1 MSSMSRAGATIGR
14 KLAAIFV
21 GIALVF
27 GAVCAVAYLSVDSL
41 VYNAGRVEHTYQ
53 VLDQIAALNSS
64 LKDAET
70 GQRGFVI
77 TGEEGY
83 LAPYTGALSA
93 LSAEQQAL
101 RTLTADNPQQQQRLD
116 QLAPLI
122 DAKLAELKNT
132 IDLRR
137 ASGFG
142 AAQKVVLTNAGKSV
156 MDQIRSLTD
165 AMGNAESSLL
175 STRTSAEKS
184 ASNRTKVSIVVG
196 LLVLL
201 AGMGLVGTLMSR
213 QVNNRV
219 NRVRRALAALATGD
233 LTTRTELAGNDEFG
247 LMGRDFDTAVA
258 ALHETVRD
266 LGGTAGAL
274 SGAATE
280 LSKVSGELE
289 SGAGEASGKATSAAH
304 AADEVHTNVL
314 SVAAGAEQM
323 TASILEIASTSS
335 RAADVAN
342 QSLDIARGTSGQL
355 AALSDASAQIGEVV
369 RLITT
374 IAEQTNLLALNATI
388 EAARAGDAGKG
399 FAVVASEVKDLAQE
413 TARATEDITD
423 RIKAIQDGSDGASAA
438 VHRIEEVIG
447 QLTDF
452 SNTVAAAV
460 EEQSATTNEMTRS
473 INDAARG
480 AGEVQA
486 NFSAVAQVTTATS
499 SSAMASQKA
508 ADDLTGLAARLNG
521 MVAKFTY

>member
-1 MSSMSRAGATIGR
+1 MSSMSKAGATIGR
-14 KLAAIFV
+14 KLTATFV
-21 GIALVF
+21 GIALLF
-27 GAVCAVAYLSVDSL
+27 GAVCTVAYFSVNSL
-41 VYNAGRVEHTYQ
+41 VYNAGRVQHTYQ
-53 VLDQIAALNSS
+53 VLDRIAALNAS

-77 TGEEGY
+77 TGEDSY
-83 LAPYTGALSA
+83 LTPYTQALA
-93 LSAEQQAL
+93 DLSAEQQAL
-101 RTLTADNPQQQQRLD
+101 RALTADNAQQQQRLG
-116 QLAPLI
+116 QLAPLV
-122 DAKLAELKNT
+122 DAKLTELRKT

-137 ASGFG
+137 GQGFA

-156 MDQIRSLTD
+156 MDQIRALTE
-165 AMGNAESSLL
+165 AMAGDESGLL
-175 STRTSAEKS
+175 STRESAEKS
-184 ASNRTKVSIVVG
+184 ADRRTKVSIVVG

-201 AGMGLVGTLMSR
+201 IGMSLVGTLMTR
-213 QVNNRV
+213 QINRRV
-219 NRVRRALAALATGD
+219 SRVRQALAALATGD
-233 LTTRTELAGNDEFG
+233 LTTRTELTGNDEFA
-247 LMGRDFDTAVA
+247 LMGRDFDTAVS
-258 ALHETVRD
+258 ALHGTVRD

-280 LSKVSGELE
+280 LSNVSGDLE
-289 SGAGEASGKATSAAH
+289 TGAGEASGKATSAAH

-342 QSLDIARGTSGQL
+342 QSLDIARSTSGQL
-355 AALSDASAQIGEVV
+355 TALSDASAQIGEVV
-369 RLITT
+369 QLITT
-374 IAEQTNLLALNATI
+374 IAAQTNLLALNATI

-413 TARATEDITD
+413 TARATEDITG

-438 VHRIEEVIG
+438 MRRIEEVIG

-486 NFSAVAQVTTATS
+486 SFSAVAQVTTATS

-508 ADDLTGLAARLNG
+508 ADDLTGLAVRVNG